1 MYKPRDL
8 LLARRANKAGAKHSL
23 RIILEARN
31 AGLPI
36 SLAFAVLKQ
45 ETSFQNIF
53 GHDAGARFSDQRH
66 VVVTNERVKL
76 LLGDVAKGKPSN
88 GVGLP
93 QLTYP
98 PFIKRAA
105 AMPGGAASVK
115 NQLRVAFGDLAH
127 LVHQHGEKDALTIY
141 NAGDAASPAG
151 RRYARSV
158 LEFRDFFHRKLA

>member
-8 LLARRANKAGAKHSL
+8 LLARRANRAGAKSSL

-36 SLAFAVLKQ
+36 SLGFGVLKQ
-45 ETSFQNIF
+45 ETNFQNIF

-76 LLGDVAKGKPSN
+76 LLSDVAKGKPSN

-127 LVHQHGEKDALTIY
+127 LVHVHGERDALAIY
-141 NAGDAASPAG
+141 NAGRADSSAG
-151 RRYARSV
+151 RRYANSV
-158 LEFRDFFHRKLA
+158 LKFSAEFHKALT